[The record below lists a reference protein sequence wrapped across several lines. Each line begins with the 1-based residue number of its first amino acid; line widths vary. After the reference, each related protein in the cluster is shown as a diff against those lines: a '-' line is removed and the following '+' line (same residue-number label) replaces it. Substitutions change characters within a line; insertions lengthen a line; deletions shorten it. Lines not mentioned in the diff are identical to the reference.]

1 MILMF
6 MDTLHTKFC
15 IKDLTFV
22 VISN

>member
-1 MILMF
+1 MF